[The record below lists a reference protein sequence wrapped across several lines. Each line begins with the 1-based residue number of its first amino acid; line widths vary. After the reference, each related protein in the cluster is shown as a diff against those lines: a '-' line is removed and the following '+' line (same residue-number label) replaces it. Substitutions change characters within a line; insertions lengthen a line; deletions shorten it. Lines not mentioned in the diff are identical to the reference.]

1 MTTTITDRER
11 HERIAAEF
19 ERRPDATIDEVEAIV
34 DAQLADEAAARAE
47 TDAETHELDAAMLA
61 MTYRCGACGQNT
73 RDSVSDA
80 FCPACRAVNYVQE
93 ADEAGQELVNGTTR
107 RELVEAYRQRVA
119 TS

>member
-34 DAQLADEAAARAE
+34 AAQLAADRAKTDTE
-47 TDAETHELDAAMLA
+47 TRELDEVVLA
-61 MTYRCGACGQNT
+61 LTRCGACGQNT
-73 RDSVSDA
+73 RSGHVDA

-107 RELVEAYRQRVA
+107 RELVEAYRAQQAA
-119 TS
+119 TP